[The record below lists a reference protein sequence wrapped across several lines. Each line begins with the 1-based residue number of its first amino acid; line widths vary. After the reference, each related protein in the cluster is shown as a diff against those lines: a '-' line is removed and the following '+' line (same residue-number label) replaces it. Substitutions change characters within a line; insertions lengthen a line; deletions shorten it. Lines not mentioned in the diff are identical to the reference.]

1 MKAATS
7 TEQAPEPVLRV
18 KRSGDLLALTLNRP
32 AQGNALSPAL
42 VEALIESLGTAEGVR
57 LCVLRGE
64 GKHFCTGFDL
74 SELDALSDGDLLW
87 RFLRIE
93 TLLQIVYHA
102 PFPVAA
108 FAQRQVVGAGADL
121 FAACWQR
128 ITTPDAQFRMP
139 GWNFELALGTRR
151 LTRLIGEDAARD
163 LLIDTKVLPANA
175 ALSCG
180 LASELAEPSDWPAMI
195 EGLLERAS
203 ALPPDAL
210 GALFQ
215 VTRRD
220 TRDADLAEVV
230 KTAGR
235 PGLKERVAAYRNK
248 VIAAKA
254 ERADN
259 RR

>member
-1 MKAATS
+1 MEIASPTG
-7 TEQAPEPVLRV
+7 PVLQVLRAG
-18 KRSGDLLALTLNRP
+18 KLLSLTLNRP

-42 VEALIESLGTAEGVR
+42 VEALIDALNSARDVR

-64 GKHFCTGFDL
+64 GRHFCTGFDL
-74 SELDALSDGDLLW
+74 SDLEALSDSDLLW

-93 TLLQIVYHA
+93 TLLQMVHHA

-108 FAQRQVVGAGADL
+108 FAQGQVVGAGADL
-121 FAACWQR
+121 FAASWQR
-128 ITTPDAQFRMP
+128 IAAPDAKFRMP

-151 LTRLIGEDAARD
+151 LTNLIGPDAARD
-163 LLIDTKVLPANA
+163 LLIDTKVLHAEG

-180 LASELAEPSDWPAMI
+180 LATELADASAWPAMI
-195 EGLLERAS
+195 DGLLERAT

-210 GALFQ
+210 NALFEI
-215 VTRRD
+215 TSTD
-220 TRDADLAEVV
+220 TRDADLAAVV

-235 PGLKERVAAYRNK
+235 PGLKERVAAYRDK

-254 ERADN
+254 ARAAEP
-259 RR
+259 R

>member
-1 MKAATS
+1 MEEVSSA
-7 TEQAPEPVLRV
+7 EPVLRIE
-18 KRSGDLLALTLNRP
+18 RSDGLLALTLNRP
-32 AQGNALSPAL
+32 KQGNALSPAL
-42 VEALIESLGTAEGVR
+42 VEVLIETLEAAESVR

-74 SELDALSDGDLLW
+74 SDLDSLSDGDLLW

-93 TLLQIVYHA
+93 TLLQIVHHA

-108 FAQRQVVGAGADL
+108 FAQGQVVGAGADL
-121 FAACWQR
+121 FAASWQR
-128 ITTPDAQFRMP
+128 IAARDAKFRMP

-151 LTRLIGEDAARD
+151 LTNLIGQDAARD
-163 LLIDTKVLPANA
+163 LLIDTKVLPAED

-180 LASELAEPSDWPAMI
+180 LATELADASAWPAMI
-195 EGLLERAS
+195 DGLLERA
-203 ALPPDAL
+203 ATLPPDAL
-210 GALFQ
+210 HGLFEI
-215 VTRRD
+215 TSMD
-220 TRDADLAEVV
+220 TRDADFAAVV

-235 PGLKERVAAYRNK
+235 PGLKERVAAYRDK

-254 ERADN
+254 ERAEE

>member
-1 MKAATS
+1 M
-7 TEQAPEPVLRV
+7 LRIE
-18 KRSGDLLALTLNRP
+18 RSDGLLALTLNRP
-32 AQGNALSPAL
+32 KQGNALSPAL
-42 VEALIESLGTAEGVR
+42 VEVLIETLEAAESVR

-74 SELDALSDGDLLW
+74 SDLEALSNGDLLW

-93 TLLQIVYHA
+93 TLLQMVHHA

-108 FAQRQVVGAGADL
+108 FAQGQVVGAGSDL

-128 ITTPDAQFRMP
+128 VAAPDAKFRMP

-151 LTRLIGEDAARD
+151 LTNLIGPDAARD
-163 LLIDTKVLPANA
+163 LLIDTKVLPAED

-180 LASELAEPSDWPAMI
+180 LATELADASAWPAMI
-195 EGLLERAS
+195 EPLLERTS

-210 GALFQ
+210 SALFEI
-215 VTRRD
+215 TSTD
-220 TRDADLAEVV
+220 TRDADFAAVV

-235 PGLKERVAAYRNK
+235 PGLKERVAAYRDK

-254 ERADN
+254 ERAEE